1 MSYATAS
8 TSHGINGTSTHSRSV
23 PPGTASTAGQAA
35 GGGGHPGQPDPRR
48 YMQLAALVRQ
58 QIRDGTLAAGQHL
71 PSITGLCEEL
81 ACSRQTAGKA
91 MQQLERAGLV
101 FRVPGLGYFVAG
113 TAAADGQETST

>member
-1 MSYATAS
+1 
-8 TSHGINGTSTHSRSV
+8 
-23 PPGTASTAGQAA
+23 
-35 GGGGHPGQPDPRR
+35 
-48 YMQLAALVRQ
+48 VRQ

-71 PSITGLCEEL
+71 PSITGLCGEL

-101 FRVPGLGYFVAG
+101 FRVPGLGYLVAG